1 MARKPLTARVRSRT
15 LLEHRNAFAG
25 HWPEL
30 RVGEKP
36 LTPRGEYRV
45 ISIYE
50 MIHLDQ
56 LEQVA
61 IRGEASDF
69 SRIEVFTGVIPEGYA
84 DIIRTTRN
92 GATVTEIRTS

>member
-1 MARKPLTARVRSRT
+1 MARKPLTAQVRPRT
-15 LLEHRNAFAG
+15 LLDHRKGFEG

-36 LTPRGEYRV
+36 LTPRREYRV

-50 MIHLDQ
+50 MIHVGQ
-56 LEQVA
+56 LEQMA
-61 IRGEASDF
+61 IRGEESDF

-92 GATVTEIRTS
+92 GATVTEIRTC

>member
-15 LLEHRNAFAG
+15 LLDHRNAFAG

-30 RVGEKP
+30 RVGEKQHKP
-36 LTPRGEYRV
+36 KGEYRV